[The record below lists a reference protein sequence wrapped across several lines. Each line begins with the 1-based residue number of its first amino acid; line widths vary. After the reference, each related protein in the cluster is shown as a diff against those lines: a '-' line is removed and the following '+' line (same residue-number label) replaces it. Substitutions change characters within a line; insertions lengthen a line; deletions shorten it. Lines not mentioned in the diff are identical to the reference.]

1 MNRETVLKFI
11 KEFCQKQ
18 LYLSQDATNNITEDT
33 VLNIQLEFDELDLVE
48 LANAI
53 ESQFDIQ
60 FDVEKFNLFTYC
72 DWIVKD
78 IIDDVIKCK
87 NE

>member
-18 LYLSQDATNNITEDT
+18 LKLSQDATNDITEDT

-53 ESQFDIQ
+53 ELQFNIQ

-72 DWIVKD
+72 NWIVKD
-78 IIDDVIKCK
+78 IIDEVIKYK